1 MQPVAGGVW
10 AVSMRDLGLRRA
22 GADAT
27 IMIGQLIELLS
38 ELRSRSTRSRRSE
51 ADNHQ
56 ELPAAV
62 REAADILVA
71 IASTSGA

>member
-1 MQPVAGGVW
+1 
-10 AVSMRDLGLRRA
+10 
-22 GADAT
+22 
-27 IMIGQLIELLS
+27 MIGQLIELLS
-38 ELRSRSTRSRRSE
+38 ALRSRSTRSRRSE
-51 ADNHQ
+51 ADNHL